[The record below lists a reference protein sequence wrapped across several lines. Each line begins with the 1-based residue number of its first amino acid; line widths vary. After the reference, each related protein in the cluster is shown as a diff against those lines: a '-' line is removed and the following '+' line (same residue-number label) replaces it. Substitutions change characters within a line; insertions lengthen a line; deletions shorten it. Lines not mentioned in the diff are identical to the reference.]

1 MRRSRS
7 AVLLSIFGALLFAA
21 PPRPAS
27 VHLYVFDCGTLKVE
41 DPARFNFKKEEL
53 ALLDLAVPCFL
64 VVHPRGTVM
73 WDTGVVPD
81 SGFRPGAAVATKE
94 YATATRT
101 LGSQLAAIGYS
112 PGDIQYLAL
121 SHNHWDHVG
130 NAAMFASAT
139 WLVSKVERD
148 GLFGNAPPARVDVAS
163 LAPLQKSRTTFLP
176 DRDYDVFGDGTVVIK
191 PAPGHTP
198 GHRVLFLKLAK
209 TGPLVLCGDL
219 YHYPEE
225 RTTGRVPAGDF
236 DKAQTVAS
244 RAELE
249 KFLKQNGA
257 QLWIQH
263 DLAAFRKLRLAPA
276 YYE

>member
-1 MRRSRS
+1 MKKS
-7 AVLLSIFGALLFAA
+7 AALLLLISGALLLAA

-27 VHLYVFDCGTLKVE
+27 LRLYVFDCGTLKVE
-41 DPARFNFKKEEL
+41 DPSRFNFKKEEL
-53 ALLDLAVPCFL
+53 ALLDLSVPCFL
-64 VVHPRGTVM
+64 VVHPRGTMM

-81 SGFRPGAAVATKE
+81 SLFRPGAETATKE
-94 YATATRT
+94 YATATKT
-101 LGSQLAAIGYS
+101 LGSQLAAAGYS
-112 PGDIQYLAL
+112 PRDIQYLAL

-130 NAAMFASAT
+130 NAAMFSSAT

-148 GLFGNAPPARVDVAS
+148 GLFGASPPARVDVAS
-163 LAPLQKSRTTFLP
+163 LRPLEKSRTTFLP

-209 TGPLVLCGDL
+209 TGPVVLCGDL

-225 RTTGRVPAGDF
+225 RSTGRVPAGDF
-236 DKAQTVAS
+236 DKAQTLAS

-249 KFLKQNGA
+249 KFLKQTGA

-263 DLAAFRKLRLAPA
+263 DLAAFRKLRVAPG